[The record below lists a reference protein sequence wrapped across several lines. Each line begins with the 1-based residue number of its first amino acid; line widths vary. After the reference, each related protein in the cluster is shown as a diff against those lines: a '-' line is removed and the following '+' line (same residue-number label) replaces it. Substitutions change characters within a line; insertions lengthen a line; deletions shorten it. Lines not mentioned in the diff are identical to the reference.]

1 MNKIFLSTLMFLCIF
16 STALVAQEK
25 QDEDAAFIRKIY
37 DEALTNSDSYEWL
50 EYLSLEIGARLAG
63 SSEAAAAV
71 EFTKQM
77 MDTLGLDDVRLQ
89 EMMVPH
95 WVRGDKEIVR
105 IVNSSRGDVD
115 FSVLALGN
123 SIGTGPDGL
132 VAEVIEVHGLD
143 ELEELGKEAIEGK
156 IVFFNRPMD
165 GKHIHTFRAYGGAV
179 DQRVRG
185 AAKAAKYGAVATLV
199 RSMTTS
205 IDNVPHTGV
214 QIYEEG
220 IPKISATAISTK
232 DAELL
237 SDLLEKEKVKIYIR
251 STCQMLEEKISYNVI
266 GEIKGSEFPDE
277 IILVGG
283 HLDAWDVG
291 HGAHDDGAGCV
302 QSMDV
307 LGMLVR
313 MGYKP
318 KRTLRAVM
326 FMNEENGGR
335 GAKKYWDASNEKS
348 EFHLG
353 AIESDAGGFSPRA
366 FSCDADKTVFD
377 AHFGTVK
384 GWEELFLPYGVN
396 FYKGGSGADIGAG
409 KSQKGILFGL
419 RPDSQRYFDLHHT
432 AIDLFKEIN
441 KRELELG
448 AAAMTSLVYL
458 MDKYGLS
465 EKASIED
472 EIGK

>member
-1 MNKIFLSTLMFLCIF
+1 MKKVFFSFLLLFCISF
-16 STALVAQEK
+16 HLSFAQEATPT
-25 QDEDAAFIRKIY
+25 DAQFIRKIY
-37 DEALTNSDSYEWL
+37 DEALTNSNSYEWL

-77 MDTLGLDDVRLQ
+77 MDTLNLDDVRLQ
-89 EMMVPH
+89 EVMVPH

-115 FSVLALGN
+115 FHVLALGN
-123 SIGTGPDGL
+123 SVGTGPEGL
-132 VAEVIEVHGLD
+132 VAEVVEVHGLE
-143 ELEELGKEAIEGK
+143 ELESLGREEIEGK
-156 IVFFNRPMD
+156 IVFYNRPMD

-185 AAKAAKYGAVATLV
+185 AAAAAKYGAVATLV

-205 IDNVPHTGV
+205 IDYVPHTGV
-214 QIYEEG
+214 QIYEAG
-220 IPKISATAISTK
+220 VPQIPATAISTK
-232 DAELL
+232 DADLL
-237 SDLLEKEKVKIYIR
+237 SDLLQKEPVKIYIR
-251 STCQMLEEKISYNVI
+251 STCRMLEEKLSYNVI
-266 GEIKGSEFPDE
+266 GEIRGSEFPDE

-283 HLDAWDVG
+283 HLDTWDVG

-307 LGMLVR
+307 MALFR
-313 MGYKP
+313 QMGYQP
-318 KRTLRAVM
+318 KRTIRAVM

-335 GAKKYWDASNEKS
+335 GAKKYWSASNDKGEY
-348 EFHLG
+348 HMV
-353 AIESDAGGFSPRA
+353 AIESDAGGFSPRG
-366 FSCDADKTVFD
+366 FSCDADKSVFD
-377 AHFGTVK
+377 AHFNRVK
-384 GWEELFLPYGVN
+384 AWEPLFQPYGVN
-396 FYKGGSGADIGAG
+396 IYKGGSGADIGAG

-432 AIDLFKEIN
+432 AIDTFDKIN

-448 AAAMTSLVYL
+448 TAAMATLVYL
-458 MDKYGLS
+458 LDKYGL
-465 EKASIED
+465 ED
-472 EIGK
+472 EPLGE

>member
-1 MNKIFLSTLMFLCIF
+1 MKKIILSFLFLFCF
-16 STALVAQEK
+16 SFQLSFAQEANPA
-25 QDEDAAFIRKIY
+25 DARFIRKIY
-37 DEALTNSDSYEWL
+37 DEALTNSNSYEWL

-77 MDTLGLDDVRLQ
+77 MDTLNLDDVRLQ
-89 EMMVPH
+89 EVMVPH

-105 IVNSSRGDVD
+105 IVNSSIGDVN
-115 FSVLALGN
+115 FHVLALGN
-123 SIGTGPDGL
+123 SIGTGPEGL
-132 VAEVIEVHGLD
+132 VAEVVEVHGLE
-143 ELEELGKEAIEGK
+143 ELESLGREKIEGK
-156 IVFFNRPMD
+156 IVFYNRPMD

-185 AAKAAKYGAVATLV
+185 AAAAAKYGAVATLV
-199 RSMTTS
+199 RSMTTR
-205 IDNVPHTGV
+205 IDYVPHTGV
-214 QIYEEG
+214 QIYEDG
-220 IPKISATAISTK
+220 VPQISATAISTK

-237 SDLLEKEKVKIYIR
+237 SDLLQKETVKIYIR
-251 STCQMLEEKISYNVI
+251 STCRMLEEKLSYNVI
-266 GEIKGSEFPDE
+266 GEIKGSEFPEE

-291 HGAHDDGAGCV
+291 HGSHDDGAGCV

-307 LGMLVR
+307 LALFR
-313 MGYKP
+313 QMGYQP

-335 GAKKYWDASNEKS
+335 GAKKYWSASNEKG
-348 EFHLG
+348 EYHLA
-353 AIESDAGGFSPRA
+353 AIESDAGGFSPRG
-366 FSCDADKTVFD
+366 FSCDADKSVFD
-377 AHFGTVK
+377 AHFKKVK
-384 GWEELFLPYGVN
+384 TFEPLFKPYGVN
-396 FYKGGSGADIGAG
+396 IYKGGSGADIGAG

-432 AIDLFKEIN
+432 AIDTFDKIN

-448 AAAMTSLVYL
+448 TAAMATLVYL
-458 MDKYGLS
+458 LDKYGL
-465 EKASIED
+465 ED
-472 EIGK
+472 EPLGE